1 MAGLFGDARCYPLK
15 KQEPYGVYLLADV
28 DALKDDNKR
37 LRGRVSE
44 LVHENALLYE
54 KLDKLRRGVA

>member
-1 MAGLFGDARCYPLK
+1 MSGIFGDARCYPLK

-28 DALKDDNKR
+28 DALKQRNSSLQKR
-37 LRGRVSE
+37 VGE

-54 KLDKLRRGVA
+54 KLDRMRRGVA